1 MGLLE
6 ESRQGCSAQAS
17 IQHES
22 TERKS
27 MNKIVFIASAVL
39 LLGAAVGCNNN
50 YKHDDREVNRDEHEV
65 NRDMHRVHEIEKG
78 F

>member
-1 MGLLE
+1 M
-6 ESRQGCSAQAS
+6 S
-17 IQHES
+17 
-22 TERKS
+22 
-27 MNKIVFIASAVL
+27 KIFLMSVVVL